1 MTISNEYRDLNAQMH
16 REMPYYGANGHRWG
30 GHVLTLIKRFKAESV
45 LDWGAGKGTLKEYLR
60 RYTPAKVQN
69 YDPAVPEFSAPPE
82 PADLVICTDVLE
94 HVERPFTRDVLRG
107 IADNARKAAFFNISL
122 CPAKKS
128 LPDGRN
134 AHINLRDPIEWFKL
148 VDDYMAVVCY
158 ELDIGRAVSMVVV
171 PKEASDA

>member
-1 MTISNEYRDLNAQMH
+1 MTISKEYRDLNAQMH
-16 REMPYYGANGHRWG
+16 REMAHYGSGGFKAG

-45 LDWGAGKGTLKEYLR
+45 LDWGAGKGTLKDYLR
-60 RYTPAKVQN
+60 RYTPTKVQN

-107 IADNARKAAFFNISL
+107 IADNTRKAAFLKISL
-122 CPAKKS
+122 RPAKKC

-134 AHINLRDPIEWFKL
+134 AHINLRSAIEWFNL
-148 VDDYMAVVCY
+148 VEEYMIVVCY
-158 ELDIGRAVSMVVV
+158 ELDVGRTVSIVAF
-171 PKEASDA
+171 PKGASDA